1 MTATDE
7 RRDAAV
13 KRLRTKRDFSTHVV
27 TYVVVNGFLI
37 LIWALSSG
45 GYFWPIWPMAGWGIG
60 LALNAYVVFVQKPIS
75 EDEIRAEMGREGS
88 SEPPVF

>member
-7 RRDAAV
+7 RRDEAV
-13 KRLRTKRDFSTHVV
+13 KRLKSKRDFRTNVAA
-27 TYVVVNGFLI
+27 YVVVNGFLI

-60 LALNAYVVFVQKPIS
+60 LALNAYVVFMQKPIS
-75 EDEIRAEMGREGS
+75 EDEIRDEMRREG
-88 SEPPVF
+88 